1 MLSKSKAILSR
12 NARHLRPKR
21 PNRGILIAFTV
32 VFVIYSIVLLFPFLW
47 IFLNSFKDG
56 IKEFTDNPW
65 GLPHNWKFENYT
77 VLFNMEFNFVEMFV
91 NTIILSAA
99 VPTATCISTVLAAY
113 VMAKYKFKGHRILYA
128 IYLIPM
134 LVAITGTTSAL
145 YLLMDNL
152 GLIGYPNGIF
162 AIILMSA
169 GGTGFNF
176 LLVYSLFKTVDNAY
190 MEAARIDGAN
200 EFRIFGQIMLPHA
213 MGLVG
218 TLWVLGFI
226 GTWNDYATPKIFLGG
241 DAFTIATGI
250 EEISRMVETADPV
263 MMQNY
268 PAYFAA
274 IILSI
279 LPIVIIFFI
288 FQKQIMKISL
298 GGGIK

>member
-1 MLSKSKAILSR
+1 MLSKSKALLSR

-21 PNRGILIAFTV
+21 QNRGVLLVFTIIFTV
-32 VFVIYSIVLLFPFLW
+32 YSIVLLFPFIWLF
-47 IFLNSFKDG
+47 INSFKDG

-65 GLPHNWKFENYT
+65 GLPQSWKFENYAMIFQMENFN
-77 VLFNMEFNFVEMFV
+77 VLEMFG
-91 NTIILSAA
+91 NTLILSIA
-99 VPTATCISTVLAAY
+99 VPTASCLSTTLAAY
-113 VMAKYKFKGHRILYA
+113 VMAKFKFKGHGILYA
-128 IYLIPM
+128 VYLIPM
-134 LVAITGTTSAL
+134 LVAITGTTSSL
-145 YLLMDNL
+145 YMLIDSW
-152 GLIGYPNGIF
+152 GLIGSFTGI
-162 AIILMSA
+162 IIMAAS
-169 GGTGFNF
+169 GTGMNF
-176 LLVYSLFKTVDNAY
+176 LLVYSLFKNVDNAY

-226 GTWNDYATPKIFLGG
+226 GSWNDYVTPKIFLGG
-241 DAFTIATGI
+241 DKYTIATGI
-250 EEISRMVETADPV
+250 EKIGNMVETADPI

-279 LPIVIIFFI
+279 LPIIVIFFI